1 MSDRGQFKMARIPT
15 NLHKYINSAFPEN
28 VVLVGT
34 ALPDGFVQISPRG
47 SVIVYDDE
55 TIGFWDRGQGRTHD
69 TVKNGT
75 KVTIYYRNTDLRADG
90 TLPKGGIARFYGTA
104 QLHQDGQVYDD
115 VYERMAAP
123 ERERDPDKKGSAVL
137 VKIERAEDL
146 SGAPLDQ
153 G

>member
-1 MSDRGQFKMARIPT
+1 MAKIPT
-15 NLHKYINSAFPEN
+15 ILQNFINSAFPEN

-34 ALPDGFVQISPRG
+34 TLEDGFVQISPRG
-47 SVIVYDDE
+47 SVIVFDDE

-75 KVTIYYRNTDLRADG
+75 KVTFYYRNTALRTDG
-90 TLPKGGIARFYGTA
+90 TLPKGGIARFYGSA
-104 QLHQDGQVYDD
+104 KLHQDGQVCDN
-115 VYERMAAP
+115 VYERMASA

-146 SGAPLDQ
+146 SGTPLNQD
-153 G
+153 